1 MEMLFNLNQMRK
13 TNTQSISNV
22 LKSYVRENNLE
33 RKLNELDLIK
43 SWESVMGK
51 TVSRYTGN
59 LYIQNSTLFV
69 ETTSPIVRNEL
80 LMMKEEIRVRLNEVV
95 GEELIKA
102 IIFR

>member
-1 MEMLFNLNQMRK
+1 MRK
-13 TNTQSISNV
+13 SNTQSISSV
-22 LKSYVRENNLE
+22 LKNYVRENNLE

-59 LYIQNSTLFV
+59 LYIQNNTLFV

-95 GEELIKA
+95 GEELIKT

>member
-1 MEMLFNLNQMRK
+1 MRK
-13 TNTQSISNV
+13 SNTQSISSV
-22 LKSYVRENNLE
+22 LKSYVQENHLE

-95 GEELIKA
+95 GEELIKT
-102 IIFR
+102 IVFR

>member
-1 MEMLFNLNQMRK
+1 MRK
-13 TNTQSISNV
+13 SNTQSISSV
-22 LKSYVRENNLE
+22 LKSYVQENNLE
-33 RKLNELDLIK
+33 RKMNELDLIK

-51 TVSRYTGN
+51 TVARYTGN

-95 GEELIKA
+95 GEELIKT
-102 IIFR
+102 IVFR

>member
-1 MEMLFNLNQMRK
+1 MRK
-13 TNTQSISNV
+13 TNTQSIRDV
-22 LKSYVRENNLE
+22 LKSYVQENNLE
-33 RKLNELDLIK
+33 QKLTELDLIK

-51 TVSRYTGN
+51 TVMRYTGN

-80 LMMKEEIRVRLNEVV
+80 LMMKEEIRTRLNEVV
-95 GEELIKA
+95 GQELIKT

>member
-1 MEMLFNLNQMRK
+1 MRK
-13 TNTQSISNV
+13 SNTQSLSDV
-22 LKSYVRENNLE
+22 LKNYVHENKLD
-33 RKLNELDLIK
+33 RKLSEMDLIK

-51 TVSRYTGN
+51 MVTRYTAN

-80 LMMKEEIRVRLNEVV
+80 LMMKEEIRVRLNEVA
-95 GEELIKA
+95 GEELIKT

>member
-1 MEMLFNLNQMRK
+1 MRK
-13 TNTQSISNV
+13 SNTQSISQV
-22 LKSYVRENNLE
+22 LKSYVHENKLE

-51 TVSRYTGN
+51 MVARYTGN
-59 LYIQNSTLFV
+59 LYIQNNTLFV

-95 GEELIKA
+95 GEELIKT

>member
-1 MEMLFNLNQMRK
+1 MRK
-13 TNTQSISNV
+13 SNTQSISSV

-43 SWESVMGK
+43 SWEEIMGK
-51 TVSRYTGN
+51 TVARYTGN

-69 ETTSPIVRNEL
+69 ETTSPVVRNEL
-80 LMMKEEIRVRLNEVV
+80 LMMKEEIRVRLNEIV
-95 GEELIKA
+95 GEELIKT

>member
-1 MEMLFNLNQMRK
+1 MRK
-13 TNTQSISNV
+13 TNTQSLSDV
-22 LKSYVRENNLE
+22 LKSYMHENKLD

-95 GEELIKA
+95 GQELIKA

>member
-1 MEMLFNLNQMRK
+1 MRK
-13 TNTQSISNV
+13 SNTQSISSV
-22 LKSYVRENNLE
+22 LKSYVRDNNLE
-33 RKLNELDLIK
+33 LKLNELDLIK

>member
-1 MEMLFNLNQMRK
+1 MRK
-13 TNTQSISNV
+13 SNTQSISDV
-22 LKSYVRENNLE
+22 LKNYTRENKLD

-51 TVSRYTGN
+51 TVARYTGN
-59 LYIQNSTLFV
+59 LYIQNHTLFV

-80 LMMKEEIRVRLNEVV
+80 LMMREEIRVRLNEVAGV
-95 GEELIKA
+95 ELIKT

>member
-1 MEMLFNLNQMRK
+1 MRK
-13 TNTQSISNV
+13 SNTQSISAV
-22 LKSYVRENNLE
+22 LKNYVQENHLD
-33 RKLNELDLIK
+33 RKLSELDLIK

-51 TVSRYTGN
+51 TVTRYTGN

-80 LMMKEEIRVRLNEVV
+80 LMMKEEIRVRLNEVAGAEV
-95 GEELIKA
+95 IKT

>member
-1 MEMLFNLNQMRK
+1 MRK
-13 TNTQSISNV
+13 TNTQSISDV
-22 LKSYVRENNLE
+22 LKNFVQENKLD

-51 TVSRYTGN
+51 TVMRYTGN
-59 LYIQNSTLFV
+59 LYIQNNTLFV

-80 LMMKEEIRVRLNEVV
+80 LMMKEEIRTRLNEVA
-95 GEELIKA
+95 GQELIKT

>member
-1 MEMLFNLNQMRK
+1 MRK
-13 TNTQSISNV
+13 SNTQSISSV
-22 LKSYVRENNLE
+22 LKSYVQENHLE

-95 GEELIKA
+95 GEDLIKT

>member
-1 MEMLFNLNQMRK
+1 MRK
-13 TNTQSISNV
+13 SNTESISSV
-22 LKSYVRENNLE
+22 LKSYVQENKLD
-33 RKLNELDLIK
+33 RKLSELDLIQ

-51 TVSRYTGN
+51 TVARYTGN

-80 LMMKEEIRVRLNEVV
+80 LMMKEEIRVRLNEVA
-95 GEELIKA
+95 GSELIKA

>member
-1 MEMLFNLNQMRK
+1 MRK
-13 TNTQSISNV
+13 TNTQSISDV
-22 LKSYVRENNLE
+22 LKSYVQENKLG
-33 RKLNELDLIK
+33 RKLNEMDLIK

-51 TVSRYTGN
+51 TVARYTGN

-80 LMMKEEIRVRLNEVV
+80 LMMKEEIRVRLNEIV
-95 GEELIKA
+95 GEELIKT

>member
-1 MEMLFNLNQMRK
+1 MRK
-13 TNTQSISNV
+13 SNTQSISSV
-22 LKSYVRENNLE
+22 LKSYVQENHLE

-95 GEELIKA
+95 GEELIKT

>member
-1 MEMLFNLNQMRK
+1 MRK
-13 TNTQSISNV
+13 SNTQSISNV

-51 TVSRYTGN
+51 TVARYTGN

-80 LMMKEEIRVRLNEVV
+80 LMMKEEIRVRLNEIA

>member
-1 MEMLFNLNQMRK
+1 MRK
-13 TNTQSISNV
+13 NNTQSISDV
-22 LKSYVRENNLE
+22 LRSYTRENKLD

-51 TVSRYTGN
+51 TVARYTGN

-80 LMMKEEIRVRLNEVV
+80 LMMREDIRIRLNEVV
-95 GEELIKA
+95 GEELIKS
-102 IIFR
+102 IVFR